1 MHVSLFSHLSKS
13 LPCFFKEFLSS
24 WGKAVFRSHY
34 SFYIKTNIHV
44 VLFCPC
50 ERHERKT
57 IPALFSC
64 KCIFLTSPWTDCS
77 SQLKTLTSSGN
88 YSSIYSLRWERS
100 QESMCWK
107 HTEATQNSE
116 QVAPGFVQMGLGN
129 SKNKN
134 LQPLGILFQCLIILR
149 VTLFFFLY
157 PVGSLSFKSCPSPL
171 FCTSVESSLLGHP
184 FDIYWQGE
192 VAIPE
197 AFSCLDLKKP

>member
-1 MHVSLFSHLSKS
+1 MNKISQGLNANLILKYSCCMSLFSHLSKS

-34 SFYIKTNIHV
+34 SFYIKMNIHV

-107 HTEATQNSE
+107 QKQHRIQSRLLQA
-116 QVAPGFVQMGLGN
+116 L
-129 SKNKN
+129 SKWV
-134 LQPLGILFQCLIILR
+134 LETPR
-149 VTLFFFLY
+149 TRTY
-157 PVGSLSFKSCPSPL
+157 SLWESC
-171 FCTSVESSLLGHP
+171 SS
-184 FDIYWQGE
+184 
-192 VAIPE
+192 A
-197 AFSCLDLKKP
+197 